1 MTDPI
6 SVEHMCRDLLRIA
19 IQEGSVRHPNN
30 IYNSPGSSAFEPPHW
45 PTGQLCGMA
54 NLLQSYLQNETDDEP
69 LTLEWLAEVAP
80 LLLVVEDDE
89 PGKYAKK
96 RGIEVGGS
104 SCCYLLCGRKRAG
117 KEWVPS
123 LPIELKYIV
132 PADFNSEGSTSLDHV
147 ETRGQFR
154 DLIRLLA
161 PDFKVGT

>member
-1 MTDPI
+1 
-6 SVEHMCRDLLRIA
+6 
-19 IQEGSVRHPNN
+19 
-30 IYNSPGSSAFEPPHW
+30 
-45 PTGQLCGMA
+45 MA